1 MTPFETF
8 KLYVSI
14 RNHFNQK
21 NYDYFLYNG
30 KSRTSQES
38 FEKRKDKMFF
48 LKLSKHD
55 DVLGFLVSNFLEN
68 SKTWIK
74 ELAYSENAEK
84 IYNDWLKRK
93 QSLTY
98 QFKQDISKLDDDFN
112 GLFKVEYNQHP
123 IILKSYLSGDVS
135 LETFCIM
142 LEITNSKKYLDKS
155 LESDIIW
162 EELSLKV
169 KKYTPFIHYDREKM
183 KKICLDKFD
192 SK

>member
-48 LKLSKHD
+48 LKLSKHE

-112 GLFKVEYNQHP
+112 GLFKVEHNQHP

-169 KKYTPFIHYDREKM
+169 KKYTPFIHYDREKI

>member
-98 QFKQDISKLDDDFN
+98 QFKSDISKLDDDFN
-112 GLFKVEYNQHP
+112 HLFKVEQNQHP
-123 IILKSYLSGDVS
+123 IILKSYMSGDIS
-135 LETFCIM
+135 LETFCIL
-142 LEITNSKKYLDKS
+142 LEVTKSKKYLDKS

-169 KKYTPFIHYDREKM
+169 KKYTPFIHYDKEKLR
-183 KKICLDKFD
+183 KICLDRF
-192 SK
+192 S

>member
-48 LKLSKHD
+48 LKLSKHE

-112 GLFKVEYNQHP
+112 SLFKVEHNQHP

-183 KKICLDKFD
+183 RKICLDKFD

>member
-48 LKLSKHD
+48 LKLSKHE

-112 GLFKVEYNQHP
+112 GLFKVEHNQHP

-135 LETFCIM
+135 LETFCIL

-169 KKYTPFIHYDREKM
+169 KKYTPFIHYDREKI

>member
-48 LKLSKHD
+48 LKLSKHE

-112 GLFKVEYNQHP
+112 GLFKVEHNQHP

>member
-48 LKLSKHD
+48 LKLSKHE

-112 GLFKVEYNQHP
+112 GLFKVEHNQHP

-142 LEITNSKKYLDKS
+142 LEITNSKKYFDKS

-183 KKICLDKFD
+183 RKICLDKFD